1 MRPQQP
7 LRTATFDSPGAA
19 IGEVPPDWLEALG
32 LSASRLG
39 PIANYVGTQRRS
51 TNVLPSAERV
61 FAALHATPFDLVHAV
76 ILGQDPYPTRT
87 HAMGLAFSVPR
98 DMPAPLPRS
107 LKNIHAEL
115 RFDLGLVP
123 PDHGSLEA
131 WAHHGVL
138 LLNTTLTVQEGVP
151 GSHKAAG
158 WSDLTDAIIS
168 AVAAKSEPVAFLL
181 WGVPAKAKGRFID
194 EGRHVVV
201 RSAHPVARSRDGFR
215 GTKPFSRAN
224 DGLLER
230 HADPID
236 WDLDD

>member
-1 MRPQQP
+1 MRPEQP
-7 LRTATFDSPGAA
+7 LKIATFDPPGGA
-19 IGEVPPDWLEALG
+19 IGEVPPDWLEALA

-39 PIANYVGTQRRS
+39 PIADYVGTQRRS
-51 TNVLPSAERV
+51 TRVLPSAERV
-61 FAALHATPFDLVHAV
+61 FAALHATPFDSVRAV

-98 DMPAPLPRS
+98 DVAPPLPRS

-115 RFDLGLVP
+115 RSDLGLVP

-138 LLNTTLTVQEGVP
+138 LLNTALTVQEGVP
-151 GSHKAAG
+151 GSHDAA
-158 WSDLTDAIIS
+158 WSDLTNAIIS
-168 AVAAKSEPVAFLL
+168 AVAAKNKPVAFLL
-181 WGVPAKAKGRFID
+181 WGVPAKAKGQFID

-201 RSAHPVARSRDGFR
+201 RCAHPVARSRDGFR

-230 HADPID
+230 HADAID
-236 WDLDD
+236 WDLDH

>member
-1 MRPQQP
+1 MKPSQS
-7 LRTATFDSPGAA
+7 LKMATFDPASAP

-32 LSASRLG
+32 LHGSRLG
-39 PIANYVGTQRRS
+39 PIADYVGTQRRS
-51 TNVLPSAERV
+51 THVLPPAERV
-61 FAALHATPFDLVHAV
+61 FAALHATPFALVQAV

-151 GSHKAAG
+151 GSHVRQVTLGPSSAG
-158 WSDLTDAIIS
+158 S
-168 AVAAKSEPVAFLL
+168 AGIFVRATRTRRVQRRAMPDVVPGPV
-181 WGVPAKAKGRFID
+181 P
-194 EGRHVVV
+194 
-201 RSAHPVARSRDGFR
+201 SP
-215 GTKPFSRAN
+215 
-224 DGLLER
+224 
-230 HADPID
+230 
-236 WDLDD
+236 